1 MPTEMFTKEFL
12 VKESQTAKMLGSGDL
27 EVLGTPA
34 LAAMVE
40 QTAKEAVKEQLS
52 VGETTV
58 GTVLELRHLYPSAV
72 GATIV
77 VTMTS
82 IEQTAHKI
90 RYEFVAYEGERQIAK
105 GSHQRAVVE
114 IDSFLKRITK
124 DHSLVQELLDNGTIT
139 NEEAFNHPNKNV
151 ITRAVG
157 TNYTVKADY
166 YDIDLED
173 IDRIILC
180 SDGLTNEVTELELK
194 NVLIENKKDSCKA
207 LIELSN
213 LKGGRDNI
221 SIIIFKGECADDRN
235 YIG

>member
-34 LAAMVE
+34 LAAMIE
-40 QTAKEAVKEQLS
+40 QTAKEAVKDQLS
-52 VGETTV
+52 VGGETTV
-58 GTVLELRHLYPSAV
+58 GTVLELRHLFPSAV
-72 GATIV
+72 GGATIV

-124 DHSLVQELLDNGTIT
+124 D
-139 NEEAFNHPNKNV
+139 
-151 ITRAVG
+151 
-157 TNYTVKADY
+157 
-166 YDIDLED
+166 
-173 IDRIILC
+173 
-180 SDGLTNEVTELELK
+180 
-194 NVLIENKKDSCKA
+194 
-207 LIELSN
+207 
-213 LKGGRDNI
+213 
-221 SIIIFKGECADDRN
+221 
-235 YIG
+235 

>member
-34 LAAMVE
+34 LATMIE
-40 QTAKEAVKEQLS
+40 QTAKEAVKDQLS
-52 VGETTV
+52 VGGETTV
-58 GTVLELRHLYPSAV
+58 GTVLELRHLFPSAV
-72 GATIV
+72 GGATIV

-124 DHSLVQELLDNGTIT
+124 D
-139 NEEAFNHPNKNV
+139 
-151 ITRAVG
+151 
-157 TNYTVKADY
+157 
-166 YDIDLED
+166 
-173 IDRIILC
+173 
-180 SDGLTNEVTELELK
+180 
-194 NVLIENKKDSCKA
+194 
-207 LIELSN
+207 
-213 LKGGRDNI
+213 
-221 SIIIFKGECADDRN
+221 
-235 YIG
+235 

>member
-12 VKESQTAKMLGSGDL
+12 VKESQTAKMLGSG
-27 EVLGTPA
+27 
-34 LAAMVE
+34 AMIE
-40 QTAKEAVKEQLS
+40 QTAKEAVKDQLS

-124 DHSLVQELLDNGTIT
+124 D
-139 NEEAFNHPNKNV
+139 
-151 ITRAVG
+151 
-157 TNYTVKADY
+157 
-166 YDIDLED
+166 
-173 IDRIILC
+173 
-180 SDGLTNEVTELELK
+180 
-194 NVLIENKKDSCKA
+194 
-207 LIELSN
+207 
-213 LKGGRDNI
+213 
-221 SIIIFKGECADDRN
+221 
-235 YIG
+235 

>member
-34 LAAMVE
+34 LAAMIE
-40 QTAKEAVKEQLS
+40 QTAKEAVKDQLS
-52 VGETTV
+52 VGE
-58 GTVLELRHLYPSAV
+58 
-72 GATIV
+72 TIV

-124 DHSLVQELLDNGTIT
+124 D
-139 NEEAFNHPNKNV
+139 
-151 ITRAVG
+151 
-157 TNYTVKADY
+157 
-166 YDIDLED
+166 
-173 IDRIILC
+173 
-180 SDGLTNEVTELELK
+180 
-194 NVLIENKKDSCKA
+194 
-207 LIELSN
+207 
-213 LKGGRDNI
+213 
-221 SIIIFKGECADDRN
+221 
-235 YIG
+235 

>member
-1 MPTEMFTKEFL
+1 MVRELIAEIEQHVVEGSLENKQEVLLSFAKNNVQKERKHNANRNVYKRIL

-34 LAAMVE
+34 LAAMIE
-40 QTAKEAVKEQLS
+40 QTAKEAVKDQLS

-58 GTVLELRHLYPSAV
+58 GTVLELRHLFPSAV

-114 IDSFLKRITK
+114 IDSF
-124 DHSLVQELLDNGTIT
+124 
-139 NEEAFNHPNKNV
+139 
-151 ITRAVG
+151 
-157 TNYTVKADY
+157 
-166 YDIDLED
+166 
-173 IDRIILC
+173 
-180 SDGLTNEVTELELK
+180 
-194 NVLIENKKDSCKA
+194 
-207 LIELSN
+207 
-213 LKGGRDNI
+213 
-221 SIIIFKGECADDRN
+221 
-235 YIG
+235 

>member
-1 MPTEMFTKEFL
+1 MFTKKFL

-34 LAAMVE
+34 LAAMIE
-40 QTAKEAVKEQLS
+40 QTAKEAVKDQLS

-124 DHSLVQELLDNGTIT
+124 
-139 NEEAFNHPNKNV
+139 
-151 ITRAVG
+151 
-157 TNYTVKADY
+157 Y
-166 YDIDLED
+166 
-173 IDRIILC
+173 
-180 SDGLTNEVTELELK
+180 
-194 NVLIENKKDSCKA
+194 
-207 LIELSN
+207 
-213 LKGGRDNI
+213 
-221 SIIIFKGECADDRN
+221 
-235 YIG
+235 

>member
-34 LAAMVE
+34 LAAMIE
-40 QTAKEAVKEQLS
+40 QTAKEAVKDQLS

-58 GTVLELRHLYPSAV
+58 GTVFELRHLYPSAV

-124 DHSLVQELLDNGTIT
+124 D
-139 NEEAFNHPNKNV
+139 
-151 ITRAVG
+151 
-157 TNYTVKADY
+157 
-166 YDIDLED
+166 
-173 IDRIILC
+173 
-180 SDGLTNEVTELELK
+180 
-194 NVLIENKKDSCKA
+194 
-207 LIELSN
+207 
-213 LKGGRDNI
+213 
-221 SIIIFKGECADDRN
+221 
-235 YIG
+235 

>member
-34 LAAMVE
+34 LAAMIE
-40 QTAKEAVKEQLS
+40 QTAKEAVKDQ
-52 VGETTV
+52 
-58 GTVLELRHLYPSAV
+58 SAV

-124 DHSLVQELLDNGTIT
+124 D
-139 NEEAFNHPNKNV
+139 
-151 ITRAVG
+151 
-157 TNYTVKADY
+157 
-166 YDIDLED
+166 
-173 IDRIILC
+173 
-180 SDGLTNEVTELELK
+180 
-194 NVLIENKKDSCKA
+194 
-207 LIELSN
+207 
-213 LKGGRDNI
+213 
-221 SIIIFKGECADDRN
+221 
-235 YIG
+235 